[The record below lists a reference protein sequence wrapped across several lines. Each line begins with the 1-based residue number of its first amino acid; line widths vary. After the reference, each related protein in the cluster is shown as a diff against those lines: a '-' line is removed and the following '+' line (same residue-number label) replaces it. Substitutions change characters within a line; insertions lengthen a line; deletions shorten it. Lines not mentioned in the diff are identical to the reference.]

1 MSRLALSE
9 RSWSSALVASMR
21 RWWWIPVLA
30 GCLGALVGVMVSRG
44 APTSA
49 TSQVGVQVVSS
60 GGDSTLVE
68 QVVSGALERLG
79 SRSVLS
85 AAAQARRE
93 DYADLSARTT
103 VSEVGTSTI
112 LQIVTSAPTRQQA
125 VDDANAVAQAAIDD
139 SSSMLASSLASLTQQ
154 SQSLISRN
162 RLSNPRVEAARVTS
176 VGTQLGVSQTDMIA
190 RYGSLTS
197 VSPATIEDASKPS
210 AVTPGLLAGVGC
222 GILGLGAA
230 LALGARR
237 GRIRSLGEV
246 RRVARKG
253 HVVLPQRRGA
263 TLRVIGAQHR
273 VIVFSPLRSDS
284 WDPETREAFEQELV
298 ASGRVVVPGRL
309 EDLSATMLELPARGI
324 LLIDE
329 PASPELME
337 LVTGRPDATV
347 IVGIRL
353 KHDSI
358 EELAEVESG
367 AASGYHIV
375 VS

>member
-30 GCLGALVGVMVSRG
+30 GCLGALIGVMMSRG

-68 QVVSGALERLG
+68 QVVAGALERLG
-79 SRSVLS
+79 SRSVMS
-85 AAAQARRE
+85 AAAHARGE

-125 VDDANAVAQAAIDD
+125 VDDANAVSRAAIDD
-139 SSSMLASSLASLTQQ
+139 SASMLSSSLASLTQQ

-162 RLSNPRVEAARVTS
+162 QLSNPKVETARVTS

-190 RYGSLTS
+190 RYGSLTA
-197 VSPATIEDASKPS
+197 VSPATLDDASKPS
-210 AVTPGLLAGVGC
+210 ASTPGLLAGVGC
-222 GILGLGAA
+222 AILGLGVA

-237 GRIRSLGEV
+237 GRIRSVGEV
-246 RRVARKG
+246 RRVARNG
-253 HVVLPQRRGA
+253 HVVQPQRRGA
-263 TLRVIGAQHR
+263 TLRVISAQHR
-273 VIVFSPLRSDS
+273 VIVFAPLRNDS
-284 WDPETREAFEQELV
+284 WDPDVREGFEQELI

-309 EDLSATMLELPARGI
+309 EDLGVTMPELPARGI
-324 LLIDE
+324 LLINE
-329 PASPELME
+329 SASPELME
-337 LVTGRPDATV
+337 LVTRRPDAAA
-347 IVGIRL
+347 IVGVRL
-353 KHDSI
+353 KHDLI
-358 EELAEVESG
+358 EELGEVESG
-367 AASGYHIV
+367 ASSDYYIV